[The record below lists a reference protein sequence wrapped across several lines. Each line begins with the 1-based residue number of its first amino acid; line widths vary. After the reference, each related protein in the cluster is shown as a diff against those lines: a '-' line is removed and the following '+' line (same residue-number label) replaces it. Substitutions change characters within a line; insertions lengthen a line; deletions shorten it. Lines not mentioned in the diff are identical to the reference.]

1 MKKLFSLIATIAL
14 LSSVFSQSPE
24 KMSYQAVIRNSSN
37 NLVTNFLVGMKISI
51 LQGTAEGTV
60 VYMETQSPETNA
72 NGLVSIEIGTGSTS
86 DDFSAID
93 WTNGPYYLKTETDPA
108 GGANYTIVGASQL
121 LSVPYALYSETAGN
135 VFSGNYNDLANQ
147 PLLFDGTWASLL
159 SKPTF
164 ATVATSGSYNDLTDQ
179 PALFSGSYNDLTD
192 TPTLFNGTWENI
204 TGKPTTLAGYG
215 ITDGMNTSHVANGI
229 TSSLISNWNTA
240 FSWGDHDGLYRP
252 IGYVPAWNEITGRP
266 TFAAVA
272 TSGSYTDLINT
283 PTIEGSQWTTSGN
296 NIYYNTGNVG
306 VGTGSPATYLHAHGS
321 PVSNR
326 GQLSLSAPS
335 GEGIFL
341 SLYDADIYKAYLWYN
356 VGDEDLHL
364 QNVTDGDLI
373 LNYFGGNVGVGTN
386 APEFRLTLDNDGGII
401 AKGVRFNG
409 KILEAS
415 GQGTRLIWYPRK
427 AAFRAGFILGNQW
440 DDANIGNYSAAFGF
454 CTIASGTY
462 STAMGDYN
470 EATGMASTA
479 MGGGTNA
486 IGNYSTSMGGHTE
499 VESYACLGIGRYNFV
514 SSSYTPDSW
523 VATDPVFII
532 GNGTSSASR
541 HNAVLVRKD
550 GAVYFPDVYGDA
562 LITIF
567 PYRDLYISSTGQ
579 IGYLASSLRYKKNI
593 SSMEDVS
600 WLYQLRP
607 VNFVYNSDNSE
618 TKQYGLIAEEV
629 EDVNP
634 LFVSY
639 NEKGEVETVSY
650 SQLVS
655 PMIKALQEQQ
665 QLIKE
670 LKARIEVLE
679 NN

>member
-1 MKKLFSLIATIAL
+1 MKKFFSLTVTIAV
-14 LSSVFSQSPE
+14 LSSVFAQSPE
-24 KMSYQAVIRNSSN
+24 KMSYQAVIRNNSN
-37 NLVTNFLVGMKISI
+37 NLVTNVLVGMKISI

-60 VYMETQSPETNA
+60 VYMETHSPKTNA

-108 GGANYTIVGASQL
+108 GGANYTIVGTSQL

-147 PLLFDGTWASLL
+147 PVLFDGTWASLL
-159 SKPTF
+159 SKPSF
-164 ATVATSGSYNDLTDQ
+164 ATVATSGSYNDL
-179 PALFSGSYNDLTD
+179 SD
-192 TPTLFNGTWENI
+192 TPTLFNGSWENI

-215 ITDGMNTSHVANGI
+215 ITDGMSTSHVANGI
-229 TSSLISNWNTA
+229 TSSLITNWNTA

-283 PTIEGSQWTTSGN
+283 PTIEGSQWTTSGS
-296 NIYYNTGNVG
+296 NIYYNSGNVG
-306 VGTGSPATYLHAHGS
+306 MGTSSPATYIHAHGS
-321 PVSNR
+321 PISSR

-341 SLYDADIYKAYLWYN
+341 SMYDADIFKAYLWYD
-356 VGDEDLHL
+356 VSAEDLRL
-364 QNVTDGDLI
+364 QNYTAGDLN
-373 LNYFGGNVGVGTN
+373 LNPYGGNVGIGTN
-386 APEFRLTLDNDGGII
+386 DPEFRLTIDNDGGII
-401 AKGVRFNG
+401 AKGVYESGNT
-409 KILEAS
+409 LVAS
-415 GQGTRLIWYPRK
+415 GPGTRLIWYPRK
-427 AAFRAGFILGNQW
+427 AAFRAGYVNNDQW
-440 DDANIGNYSAAFGF
+440 DDANIGERSVAFGRETRASGDGSIAMGYSARADGYVS
-454 CTIASGTY
+454 TALGSGYASGTFTTALGFGNAFGNV
-462 STAMGDYN
+462 SVAMGH
-470 EATGMASTA
+470 ATAGSY
-479 MGGGTNA
+479 
-486 IGNYSTSMGGHTE
+486 YSC
-499 VESYACLGIGRYNFV
+499 AIGRYNDN
-514 SSSYTPDSW
+514 TGGNLIAW
-523 VATDPVFII
+523 DPSDPLFII
-532 GNGTSSASR
+532 GNGDASDNR

-550 GAVYFPDVYGDA
+550 GSVVLPDVYNDPV
-562 LITIF
+562 LSLL
-567 PYRDLYISSTGQ
+567 PYRDLYIGSVGQ
-579 IGYLASSLRYKKNI
+579 IGYLASSRRYKKNI

-639 NEKGEVETVSY
+639 NDKGEVETVSY
-650 SQLVS
+650 SQLVT

-665 QLIKE
+665 QLIEE